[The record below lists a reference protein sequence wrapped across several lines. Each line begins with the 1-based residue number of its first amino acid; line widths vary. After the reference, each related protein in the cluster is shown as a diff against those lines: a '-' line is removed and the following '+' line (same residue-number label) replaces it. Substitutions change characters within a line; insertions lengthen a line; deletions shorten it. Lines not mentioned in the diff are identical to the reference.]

1 GGMVSKKNVISTM
14 MQSFICMCLMTILWV
29 TVGFSLAFGD
39 DIGGIVGDPRTF
51 FMMKGTLGNVAWGA
65 LPTIPLVL

>member
-1 GGMVSKKNVISTM
+1 MVSKKNVISTM

-29 TVGFSLAFGD
+29 IVGFSLAFGD

-51 FMMKGTLGNVAWGA
+51 L
-65 LPTIPLVL
+65 